1 MKLTIN
7 TPDGIEEY
15 DFVSSG
21 DVSAQELAGVTDAE
35 EIYEGIQ
42 LLEDVT
48 SEATRQ
54 TRDFELGSI
63 SGVPEFKTVMERQCT
78 GRKWWKVCVNV
89 PVLYKRTSIKKLY
102 ASVSITVPDANDVW
116 AAVRDCALT
125 SLGLS
130 LAVAIEAPA
139 LAVPAAKAAMI
150 VCLKVKG
157 LTAVANSLDLGL
169 YTTSTSTEWR
179 RAS

>member
-7 TPDGIEEY
+7 RPDGIEEY
-15 DFVSSG
+15 DFVSSEV
-21 DVSAQELAGVTDAE
+21 VSTQEVAGVTDAE
-35 EIYEGIQ
+35 EFYEGIQ

-48 SEATRQ
+48 AEATRQ

-63 SGVPEFKTVMERQCT
+63 SGVPEIKFVMERQCT
-78 GRKWWKVCVNV
+78 GKKWWKVCVNV
-89 PVLYKRTSIKKLY
+89 PVLYTRTATKKLY
-102 ASVSITVPDANDVW
+102 ASVSITVPDTNDVW
-116 AAVRDCALT
+116 AAVKDCALT

-139 LAVPAAKAAMI
+139 AAVSAAEAAMI
-150 VCLKVKG
+150 VCLKAKG
-157 LTAVANSLDLGL
+157 LTAVANSLVLGL
-169 YTTSTSTEWR
+169 YTTSTSSEWE